1 MTKAKA
7 SKGSGGATAR
17 QNEPKARP
25 STATAS
31 KGVTSGAKGAPSK
44 MASTAPLKKSPP
56 KAPAPKAPP
65 AKVSASKAPAKVAA
79 KAPSKPAPK
88 APAKAAPKAPAK
100 AAPKAPAAKAPAKA
114 AAKAPAKAAPKA
126 PEVVAVV
133 AEAAPVTEGLR
144 VKKKVKRG
152 APPMLPRRM
161 ARRPPAPG
169 SVAPGSSPPP
179 PPKPTAPG
187 SLHTPARSPEGAEQL
202 KVRIIAVKNELGRV
216 KALKRN
222 LNKTFWEVGEIL
234 GRLAEPALFQAIGYG
249 SWETFIE
256 REVERDLGIGRTM
269 ADDLRRIVKVF
280 QREVADEVGLE
291 RLRTSLRALYPEPGH
306 HPAGST
312 ASLPS
317 AAGAS

>member
-1 MTKAKA
+1 M
-7 SKGSGGATAR
+7 
-17 QNEPKARP
+17 
-25 STATAS
+25 
-31 KGVTSGAKGAPSK
+31 
-44 MASTAPLKKSPP
+44 
-56 KAPAPKAPP
+56 
-65 AKVSASKAPAKVAA
+65 
-79 KAPSKPAPK
+79 
-88 APAKAAPKAPAK
+88 
-100 AAPKAPAAKAPAKA
+100 
-114 AAKAPAKAAPKA
+114 
-126 PEVVAVV
+126 
-133 AEAAPVTEGLR
+133 
-144 VKKKVKRG
+144 KKKVKRG

-161 ARRPPAPG
+161 VRRPPTPG
-169 SVAPGSSPPP
+169 SVAPASTPPP

-187 SLHTPARSPEGAEQL
+187 SLHAPARSPEGAEQL

-222 LNKTFWEVGEIL
+222 INKTFWEIGEIL

-280 QREVADEVGLE
+280 QREIADEVGLE
-291 RLRTSLRALYPEPGH
+291 RLRVALRALYPEPGV